1 MALTEEQIKH
11 IAKLAKI
18 ELKGDEIQS
27 LSRDMNDIIEFVEQL
42 NQLNTDGVPET
53 SQVTGLENVLRAD
66 EDTYTFEKSDM
77 VATMPEVSAEG
88 YLRVHAV
95 FNEDE
100 SPSN

>member
-1 MALTEEQIKH
+1 MELSKEQIEH

-18 ELKGDEIQS
+18 ALKGDEIES
-27 LSRDMNDIIEFVEQL
+27 LSKDMNDIIQFVEQL
-42 NQLNTDGVPET
+42 NELNTEGVPET
-53 SQVTGLENVLRAD
+53 SQVTGLENVLRSD

-77 VATMPEVSAEG
+77 IATMPEVSEEG